1 VKIKQY
7 PMIDLL
13 RNGGTLQ
20 SIGSL
25 RNVPLSLWLW
35 HPMRIVGN
43 SRRLE
48 ISTVGC
54 DDRGMISL

>member
-1 VKIKQY
+1 
-7 PMIDLL
+7 MIDLL